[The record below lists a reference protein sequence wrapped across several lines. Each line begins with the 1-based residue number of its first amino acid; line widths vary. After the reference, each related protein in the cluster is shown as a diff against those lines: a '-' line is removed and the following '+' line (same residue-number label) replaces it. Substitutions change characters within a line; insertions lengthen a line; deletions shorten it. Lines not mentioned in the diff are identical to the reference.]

1 MDEPRKG
8 AYENVY
14 MQEMFDAVGKAQDHR
29 QKGMGELQKIGKSS
43 KTASKLVKFLVAV
56 TVLAIL
62 GASVYLAVAEPR
74 YTFVVGAFLG
84 IFALFAIIVSFL
96 RR

>member
-43 KTASKLVKFLVAV
+43 KTASVFVKILVVLA
-56 TVLAIL
+56 VLAIL
-62 GASVYLAVAEPR
+62 GGCVYLVVAEPR
-74 YTFVVGAFLG
+74 YAFVVGAFLAV
-84 IFALFAIIVSFL
+84 FALFAIIVSFL